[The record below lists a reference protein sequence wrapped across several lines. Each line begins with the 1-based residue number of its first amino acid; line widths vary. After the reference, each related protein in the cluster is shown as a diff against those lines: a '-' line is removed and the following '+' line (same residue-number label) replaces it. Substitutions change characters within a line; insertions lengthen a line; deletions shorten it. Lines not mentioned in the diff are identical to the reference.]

1 MEDKMSNFKITEEH
15 RKELV
20 EFLPNL
26 EELCK
31 GELIDFMMELT
42 LVIVGEM
49 DKDYNPTPVSER
61 LQKIYDEIN
70 YLNSSKIN

>member
-1 MEDKMSNFKITEEH
+1 MSNFKITEEH